1 MQRELWFLLLTIT
14 MVSYG
19 LSVLPVL
26 AANDDG
32 FVPVPQS
39 TEEAYSGQPRY
50 LVTFIKSRTTDPIRT
65 ATVVSVTNQ
74 AKHTCHIA
82 VDWFRGF
89 DPNAVC
95 TTKIDLDAGFQ
106 TDFCSRQIPD
116 PVTSCNATCSPELT
130 FHEGKAV
137 VSSSAE
143 DGCKDI
149 GVSAR
154 VYYTQGSAD
163 DEVTAVSDSK
173 IVRVNRGNLG
183 D

>member
-1 MQRELWFLLLTIT
+1 MRRELWFLLLTIIL
-14 MVSYG
+14 VSDG
-19 LSVLPVL
+19 LSALPVL

-32 FVPVPQS
+32 FIRVPGYI
-39 TEEAYSGQPRY
+39 EESYSGQPRY

-74 AKHTCHIA
+74 TNYTCHVSIN
-82 VDWFRGF
+82 WFRGF
-89 DPNAVC
+89 DPNPVC
-95 TTKIDLDAGFQ
+95 TTTFDLDAGFQ

-116 PVTSCNATCSPELT
+116 PITSCNATCAPELT

-137 VSSSAE
+137 VSA
-143 DGCKDI
+143 DCRDI

-154 VYYTQGSAD
+154 VYYTRGDDDGEVSAI
-163 DEVTAVSDSK
+163 SDAK
-173 IVRVNRGNLG
+173 IVRFGQGNRG